1 VDQKPIWTLSP
12 FFRILVPFVC
22 GILFET
28 YLPGSPIGL
37 IPGFFLSLF
46 IVLYSVCFPQI
57 FYSVYYPPV
66 FRKAW
71 IHGLAIQLIFFSFA
85 RILLHLH
92 QDHPISNYQVHPI
105 VNHQDHPISNQP
117 DNAITNAGTS
127 QKFPHTLVMQLTS
140 DPVSKPNS
148 LKCTGQILWLI
159 KDQSCFH
166 ENEKILVY
174 FPKKTEKL
182 VLTEGTRILFRK
194 NLQPIENYKNS
205 LFDYKKYCR
214 LRHIYAQVYLSDKDY
229 SIISEAKGNSI
240 SAVLGKLRKKI
251 MGIIKKQIPSGS
263 ENSLLEALMV
273 GYTDDLDPGLLKSY
287 ADSGVIHIIAISGL
301 HLALIFH
308 ILQLAFKSTG
318 QKRIGRWIKLIG
330 ILLVLW
336 GYSFLSGSSPSVIR
350 SAMMFSLVLFGRN
363 IFREAVLYNILC
375 ASAFLLICFDPN
387 WIWDTGF
394 QLSYAAVLSLRLF
407 SRPVKDLMPLQNKF
421 LAALWDAGSV
431 SIAAQILTTPV
442 SIFYFHRFPSYFLI
456 ANLLAVP
463 LSSAIL
469 VGGILLNLF
478 AWSAPAGLF
487 LGWLLGKGIRL
498 LNGSVHWISQLP
510 GSVISSLTLSLP
522 QLIISYGIIFC
533 FYSFLNGKEKS
544 WLLAGLGMIC
554 FFQLSRYLF

>member
-1 VDQKPIWTLSP
+1 
-12 FFRILVPFVC
+12 
-22 GILFET
+22 
-28 YLPGSPIGL
+28 
-37 IPGFFLSLF
+37 
-46 IVLYSVCFPQI
+46 
-57 FYSVYYPPV
+57 
-66 FRKAW
+66 
-71 IHGLAIQLIFFSFA
+71 
-85 RILLHLH
+85 
-92 QDHPISNYQVHPI
+92 
-105 VNHQDHPISNQP
+105 
-117 DNAITNAGTS
+117 
-127 QKFPHTLVMQLTS
+127 M
-140 DPVSKPNS
+140 
-148 LKCTGQILWLI
+148 
-159 KDQSCFH
+159 
-166 ENEKILVY
+166 
-174 FPKKTEKL
+174 
-182 VLTEGTRILFRK
+182 
-194 NLQPIENYKNS
+194 
-205 LFDYKKYCR
+205 
-214 LRHIYAQVYLSDKDY
+214 
-229 SIISEAKGNSI
+229 
-240 SAVLGKLRKKI
+240 LGKLRKKI
-251 MGIIKKQIPSGS
+251 LGIIKKQIPSGS

-308 ILQLAFKSTG
+308 ILQLVLKRTG
-318 QKRIGRWIKLIG
+318 QKKTGRWIKLAG

-407 SRPVKDLMPLQNKF
+407 SKPVKDLIPLQNKF

-478 AWSAPAGLF
+478 CLVYSG
-487 LGWLLGKGIRL
+487 R
-498 LNGSVHWISQLP
+498 H
-510 GSVISSLTLSLP
+510 
-522 QLIISYGIIFC
+522 IFSDGC
-533 FYSFLNGKEKS
+533 WETASG
-544 WLLAGLGMIC
+544 C
-554 FFQLSRYLF
+554 

>member
-1 VDQKPIWTLSP
+1 MH
-12 FFRILVPFVC
+12 
-22 GILFET
+22 
-28 YLPGSPIGL
+28 
-37 IPGFFLSLF
+37 
-46 IVLYSVCFPQI
+46 SVCYPQN
-57 FYSVYYPPV
+57 

-71 IHGLAIQLIFFSFA
+71 LYGLAIQLTFFSYA
-85 RILLHLH
+85 RILLHIH
-92 QDHPISNYQVHPI
+92 QDHPVGNGGASR
-105 VNHQDHPISNQP
+105 
-117 DNAITNAGTS
+117 
-127 QKFPHTLVMQLTS
+127 KFPNTLVMELIS
-140 DPVSKPNS
+140 DPVSKPKS

-159 KDQSCFH
+159 KGQSCLH
-166 ENEKILVY
+166 ENEKILIY
-174 FPKKTEKL
+174 FPKKTDQL
-182 VLTEGTRILFRK
+182 VFTEGTRIIFRK

-205 LFDYKKYCR
+205 PFDYKKYCR
-214 LRHIYAQVYLSDKDY
+214 LRHIYAQVYLNEKDY
-229 SIISEAKGNSI
+229 SVIAERKPNSI
-240 SAVLGKLRKKI
+240 SGVLGKFRKKI
-251 MGIIKKQIPSGS
+251 LDVIKKRVPSDS

-273 GYTDDLDPGLLKSY
+273 GYTDDLDPWLLKSY

-308 ILQLAFKSTG
+308 ILQLIFKRTG
-318 QKRIGRWIKLIG
+318 QKKAGRWIKLAG
-330 ILLVLW
+330 ILVILW

-407 SRPVKDLMPLQNKF
+407 SKPVKELIPLQNKF

-442 SIFYFHRFPSYFLI
+442 SIFYFHRFPNYFLI

-478 AWSAPAGLF
+478 SWFTPVAHF
-487 LGWLLGKGIRL
+487 LGWMLGNGIRL
-498 LNGSVHWISQLP
+498 LNGSVHRISHLP
-510 GSVISSLTLSLP
+510 GSVISSLNLSLA
-522 QLIISYGIIFC
+522 QLIISYVIIFC
-533 FYSFLNGKEKS
+533 FYQFLNGKEKS
-544 WLLAGLGMIC
+544 WLMAALGMIC